1 MSSTLNK
8 KMKNPNWWIALLKGI
23 LLLVFGV
30 WLITSPS
37 ESLKT
42 LSLFFGLLIIIGG
55 ILEVWFA
62 IKNREI
68 HKNWGWALTS
78 GILDLILGAF
88 LVANPRSLL
97 LLITFVVSAWLI
109 FRGILNIRYALL
121 LKNSTGSGWRWQV
134 RFGVFL
140 MVAGAILLWHPNI
153 LGFTIAFW
161 AALGFISLGILR
173 LVILFKAPEIKTI
186 YIE

>member
-88 LVANPRSLL
+88 CQSTLLTFAYYFCGKCLVDIPGHFKHSVCA
-97 LLITFVVSAWLI
+97 
-109 FRGILNIRYALL
+109 
-121 LKNSTGSGWRWQV
+121 
-134 RFGVFL
+134 
-140 MVAGAILLWHPNI
+140 
-153 LGFTIAFW
+153 FTE
-161 AALGFISLGILR
+161 
-173 LVILFKAPEIKTI
+173 KQ
-186 YIE
+186 